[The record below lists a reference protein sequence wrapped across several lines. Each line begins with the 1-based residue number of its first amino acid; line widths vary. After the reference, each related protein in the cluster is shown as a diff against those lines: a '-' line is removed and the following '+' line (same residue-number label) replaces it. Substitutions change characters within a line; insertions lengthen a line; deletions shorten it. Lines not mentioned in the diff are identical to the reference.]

1 MGSVSG
7 QGEERDSEPRGW
19 PSPRLWGPAVFRVT
33 REPRPLP
40 QSAPLTFT
48 SETGGKHLLVG
59 RGLMVA
65 TRDSTAMFSAARDG
79 LGAGTT
85 SSALSAP

>member
-19 PSPRLWGPAVFRVT
+19 PSPVGPCLFRVM

>member
-1 MGSVSG
+1 MWSPAAS
-7 QGEERDSEPRGW
+7 RGTW
-19 PSPRLWGPAVFRVT
+19 EA
-33 REPRPLP
+33 RPLP

-48 SETGGKHLLVG
+48 SETGGKHRLVG

-65 TRDSTAMFSAARDG
+65 TLDSMAMFSAARDG